1 MSDERPL
8 PEPISRPA
16 PPATIDAELAPAERY
31 AAGSIAASTRRAY
44 ASDWRSF
51 AGWCAQRS
59 TPALPAA
66 PVTVAAFLAAEA
78 DRGFRPVT
86 VARRAAAIAAAH
98 RAQNEPNPCDS
109 AAVRRVLSGIRR
121 THGVAPE
128 RRATPLDLEPLR
140 AVIQQLDHPALKDGQ
155 TLSGLR
161 DRALILLGFAAVLRR
176 SELVALDVEQLQ
188 FTPRGLLVTI
198 TRSKT
203 DQDQA
208 GQTVAVP
215 YATASD
221 RLCAVRAVR
230 VWLQT
235 AGIYRGAV
243 FRRLRRGDH
252 VAPDR
257 LTGQSVALI
266 LKRRAHP
273 AGRDPGQL
281 SGHSLRSGYIT
292 AAAAAGV
299 EERKIQNVSRH
310 RNIGVLRSYVRT
322 ANAFDGVGEVL

>member
-1 MSDERPL
+1 VGYE
-8 PEPISRPA
+8 PECVGVV
-16 PPATIDAELAPAERY
+16 LARLSFAERY
-31 AAGSIAASTRRAY
+31 PAGSIAASTRRAY
-44 ASDWRSF
+44 ASDWRMF
-51 AGWCAQRS
+51 AGWCARRS
-59 TPALPAA
+59 ALALPAA
-66 PVTVAAFLAAEA
+66 PVTVAAFLASEA

-86 VARRAAAIAAAH
+86 IARRSAAIAAAH
-98 RAQNEPNPCDS
+98 RDQNQPNPCDS
-109 AAVRRVLSGIRR
+109 ASVRRVLSGIRR
-121 THGVAPE
+121 EHGVAPE
-128 RRATPLDLEPLR
+128 RRATPLDLDPLR
-140 AVIQQLDHPALKDGQ
+140 AVIEQLDHQEREHGQ
-155 TLSGLR
+155 TLAGRR
-161 DRALILLGFAAVLRR
+161 DRALILLGFAAALRR

-198 TRSKT
+198 TKSKT

-221 RLCAVRAVR
+221 QRCAVRAVR
-230 VWLQT
+230 AWLQT

-252 VAPDR
+252 VSPDR
-257 LTGQSVALI
+257 LTAQSVALV
-266 LKRRAHP
+266 LKRRAQA
-273 AGRDPGQL
+273 AGRAPEQL

-310 RNIGVLRSYVRT
+310 KDIGVLRSYVRA
-322 ANAFDGVGEVL
+322 ANAFDDVGEVL